1 MIITEKT
8 AASSCSTTINSFP
21 GLEQQPLKQMLLQLQ
36 AKFRVVKWIVL
47 LSVLTV
53 LLSLA
58 VYYLASLVQPL
69 PLPLQQ
75 MSRFSAFV
83 PPVIAAKQRLN
94 NTDNIEAEDRRNLA
108 RVLREAATKEK
119 TVIVMI
125 MNQAWAEP
133 NSMFD
138 VFLEGFRIGI
148 GTERLLR
155 HVVVVCLDDKAY
167 TRCLEVLP
175 RRCFFLKTTGVD
187 FSSEKRFMVPDYLK
201 MMWRRTEFLGSLL
214 KLGYNFLFTDMD
226 TIWLRD
232 PFPRFV
238 ADADF
243 QIACDVFFNGN
254 HSDTSNS
261 ANGGFKFVISNR
273 RTIDFYNYWYES
285 RLRFPGEN
293 EQDVLNRIKDDQY
306 VKKIGLKMRFLDMTH
321 VGNFC
326 QRDWD
331 ITKVCVMHGNC
342 CIGQDNKVKDLR
354 QMLEDWTNFVSNGNG
369 KGGFGQP
376 MNCRRS

>member
-8 AASSCSTTINSFP
+8 AASSCSTTINSCHSLQP
-21 GLEQQPLKQMLLQLQ
+21 QPLKQMLLQLQ
-36 AKFRVVKWIVL
+36 AKLRVIKWIVL

-53 LLSLA
+53 LLSLT
-58 VYYLASLVQPL
+58 VYYLTSLVQPL
-69 PLPLQQ
+69 RLPLQQ
-75 MSRFSAFV
+75 ISSFSAFV

-94 NTDNIEAEDRRNLA
+94 NTDNIEAEDRINLA

-119 TVIVMI
+119 TVIVTI

-133 NSMFD
+133 NWMFD

-148 GTERLLR
+148 GTERLLP
-155 HVVVVCLDDKAY
+155 HLLVVCLDDKAY

-187 FSSEKRFMVPDYLK
+187 FSSKKRFMVPDYLK

-254 HSDTSNS
+254 HSDTHNS

-273 RTIDFYNYWYES
+273 RTIEFYNYWYES
-285 RLRFPGEN
+285 RLRFPREN

-306 VKKIGLKMRFLDMTH
+306 VKKLGLKMRFLDMTH

-354 QMLEDWTNFVSNGNG
+354 QMLKDWTNFVSDGNG

-376 MNCRRS
+376 INCRRS